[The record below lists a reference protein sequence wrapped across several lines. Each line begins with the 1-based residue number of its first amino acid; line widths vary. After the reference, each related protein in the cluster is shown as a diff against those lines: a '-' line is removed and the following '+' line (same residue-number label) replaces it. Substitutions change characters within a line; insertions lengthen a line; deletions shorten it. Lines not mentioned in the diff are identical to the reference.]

1 MSVELDLEIHGDR
14 TTKKKVILTS
24 KAHTSLP
31 TQISNTHFTPIYN
44 LKMIDLQPHHNW

>member
-14 TTKKKVILTS
+14 TTKKVILTS

-31 TQISNTHFTPIYN
+31 TQISHFTPIYN